1 MKTGNAEFELGDVLM
16 KIGEDVKYVVVEL
29 VNGGPTIVLD
39 QVWLDGKR
47 IVPRGEVLTSKRQLN
62 YVKVGKWSGK
72 LTIDLYKYGTKYP
85 SEVGQ
90 EVDDE

>member
-1 MKTGNAEFELGDVLM
+1 MNPFREFNIGDVLM

-29 VNGGPTIVLD
+29 VNGGPTIILD

-47 IVPRGEVLTSKRQLN
+47 IVPRGEVLTSKRQVN
-62 YVKVGKWSGK
+62 YVKVGKWSGN
-72 LTIDLYKYGTKYP
+72 LAIDLYGTKYP
-85 SEVGQ
+85 SELGQ

>member
-1 MKTGNAEFELGDVLM
+1 MKTMKSEFELGDVLV
-16 KIGEDVKYVVVEL
+16 KIGQRDKYVVVKR
-29 VNGGPTIVLD
+29 VGGGDTIVLD

-47 IVPRGEVLTSKRQLN
+47 IVPRGEILTPKWQVN

-72 LTIDLYKYGTKYP
+72 LTIDLYGTEYP

>member
-1 MKTGNAEFELGDVLM
+1 MNPFREFNIGDVLM

-47 IVPRGEVLTSKRQLN
+47 IVPRGEVLTSKRQVN

-72 LTIDLYKYGTKYP
+72 LTMDLYGTEYP

>member
-1 MKTGNAEFELGDVLM
+1 MNPFREFNIGDVLM

-29 VNGGPTIVLD
+29 VNGGPTIILD

-47 IVPRGEVLTSKRQLN
+47 IVPRGEVLTSKRQVN

-72 LTIDLYKYGTKYP
+72 LYGTEYP

>member
-1 MKTGNAEFELGDVLM
+1 MKTEKAEFELGDVLM

-47 IVPRGEVLTSKRQLN
+47 IVPRGEVLTPKWQVN

-72 LTIDLYKYGTKYP
+72 LNIDLYGTEYP

>member
-1 MKTGNAEFELGDVLM
+1 MNVFQEFELGDVLM
-16 KIGEDVKYVVVEL
+16 KIGQRDKYVVVERL
-29 VNGGPTIVLD
+29 GGGDTIVLD

-47 IVPRGEVLTSKRQLN
+47 IVPRGEVLTPKRQVN

-72 LTIDLYKYGTKYP
+72 LAIDLYGTEYP

>member
-1 MKTGNAEFELGDVLM
+1 MNVFQEFELGDVLM
-16 KIGEDVKYVVVEL
+16 KIGQSEKYVVVKK
-29 VNGGPTIVLD
+29 VNGGTTIVLD

-47 IVPRGEVLTSKRQLN
+47 IVPRGAIITPKWQVH

-72 LTIDLYKYGTKYP
+72 LTIDLYGGEYP

>member
-1 MKTGNAEFELGDVLM
+1 MNTFREYKIGDVLM
-16 KIGEDVKYVVVEL
+16 KIGEEVKYVVVEL

-47 IVPRGEVLTSKRQLN
+47 IVPRGEVLTSKRQVN

-72 LTIDLYKYGTKYP
+72 LTMDLYGTECP